1 MFDNLTG
8 QDNTLNIRWLTAAD
22 PVFFETVNRP
32 ISDVAV
38 RQLVLAKAVD
48 NLQLQLG
55 HQMMYP
61 YVVQPRVSSGSTEV
75 DVPLRWIWDF
85 HASLPKKWEN
95 LRLAKIKRISGEN
108 STTSGY
114 SGILRLIFT
123 ANVSGST
130 TEVAI
135 FSADY
140 EIDSIL
146 TYQLVSLE
154 VVDSNEES
162 VVVDQGE
169 AETVTG
175 NLTFM
180 TLDTELTSVQAFLDL
195 LEPPGDIT
203 DSNSDGYFDNPAI
216 YELSDTIAGGSSI
229 TGDYATT
236 AINHGTGLLTDSAW
250 NPIPELDSDVQS
262 WVTAFNFPFD
272 SDANRRSE
280 DGIIIPNGLFRE
292 FDIVAPA
299 GDEPEGDTSGLFYPV
314 WISRIERIDSGG
326 NQLRF
331 YFATYNVTESATGG
345 SPSTAAVEFASM
357 DLLNNYNAGQIVEII
372 PIDNLQLKTG
382 TDSDNWEQGFGR
394 GHAVL
399 SSLWNGTTTE
409 VADFFD
415 EFSVISASPADTG
428 FSRSATRI
436 SSFGISRVPKYTPT
450 LGQSQALLGSTSRL
464 TPSIPPSY
472 DNRFVT
478 EADQGLGKTIDLEAQ
493 SGISSNAS
501 IDRYGYTGAL
511 THKIIKLVVN
521 STDLGSNASFYDTQ
535 VLPRLRILLGRDP
548 QFGDFWYNGTRVM
561 FYNGDTWQG

>member
-1 MFDNLTG
+1 MFDNFTG
-8 QDNTLNIRWLTAAD
+8 QDSTLNIRWVTAAD
-22 PVFFETVNRP
+22 PVFFEVINRP
-32 ISDVAV
+32 IADLAV
-38 RQLVLAKAVD
+38 RQLVMAKAID

-55 HQMMYP
+55 HQAMYP
-61 YVVQPRVSSGSTEV
+61 YVVQPRVSSGTTEV

-95 LRLAKIKRISGEN
+95 LRLAKIKRVSGEN
-108 STTSGY
+108 NITNGY
-114 SGILRLIFT
+114 SGVLRLIFT
-123 ANVSGST
+123 ANVIGST

-140 EIDSIL
+140 EINSIL

-162 VVVDQGE
+162 MVVDQGE

-175 NLTFM
+175 NLTFR
-180 TLDTELTSVQAFLDL
+180 TLDTELLSVQTFLDL
-195 LEPPGDIT
+195 LDAPGDVT

-236 AINHGTGLLTDSAW
+236 AISHGTGLLTDSAW

-262 WVTAFNFPFD
+262 WITAFNFPFD
-272 SDANRRSE
+272 SDANRQSE

-292 FDIVAPA
+292 FDITAPA

-314 WISRIERIDSGG
+314 WISRVERVDSGG

-331 YFATYNVTESATGG
+331 YFSTYNVTDSETGG
-345 SPSTAAVEFASM
+345 SPSTAAIEFASM
-357 DLLNNYNAGQIVEII
+357 DLLNNYSGGQIVEII
-372 PIDNLQLKTG
+372 PIDNLKLKTG
-382 TDSDNWEQGFGR
+382 TDADNWEQGFGR
-394 GHAVL
+394 GHVVL
-399 SSLWNGTTTE
+399 SSIWNGTTTD

-415 EFSVISASPADTG
+415 EFSTISTSPADTS
-428 FSRSATRI
+428 FSRSSTRI
-436 SSFGISRVPKYTPT
+436 SSFGVSRVPKYIPT
-450 LGQSQALLGSTSRL
+450 IGQSQALLGSTSRL
-464 TPSIPPSY
+464 TPSVPPGY
-472 DNRFVT
+472 DNRYIT

-493 SGISSNAS
+493 SGITSNAN

-511 THKIIKLVVN
+511 AHKIVKLVIN
-521 STDLGSNASFYDTQ
+521 STDLGSQATFYDIQ
-535 VLPRLRILLGRDP
+535 VLPRLRILFGRDP
-548 QFGDFWYNGTRVM
+548 QFGDMWYNGTRLM
-561 FYNGDTWQG
+561 FFNGDTWQG